1 MQEKLEIVRVE
12 ELDEHGY
19 NSHMKMASI
28 SETKNNL
35 SALID
40 EVKGGEVV
48 LVTDRGKPVAQI
60 VAASGLE
67 ASPGRVERLERVGAL
82 RRGSGKAAL
91 EGPPLNV
98 KGSVLDALL
107 DERKRGR

>member
-1 MQEKLEIVRVE
+1 MGLEMVQVE
-12 ELDEHGY
+12 ELDEHGH
-19 NSHMKMASI
+19 NSQMKTSSI

-48 LVTDRGKPVAQI
+48 LITDRGKPVAQI

-67 ASPGRVERLERVGAL
+67 ASPGRVERLEREGAL
-82 RRGSGKAAL
+82 RRGSGKAVL
-91 EGPPLNV
+91 KGPPLNV
-98 KGSVLDALL
+98 KGSVLGALL
-107 DERKRGR
+107 DERRGAR

>member
-1 MQEKLEIVRVE
+1 MDGELVMVGVE
-12 ELDEHGY
+12 ELDEDGR
-19 NSHMKMASI
+19 SSPMKMASI
-28 SETKNNL
+28 SETRNNL
-35 SALID
+35 GALID

-82 RRGSGKAAL
+82 RRGSGKAVL
-91 EGPPLNV
+91 DGPPINV
-98 KGSVLDALL
+98 KGSVLQVLL
-107 DERKRGR
+107 DERRKGR